1 MGGQDESE
9 KDLSLGRF
17 YGYLRLLARQHID
30 SAWRC
35 KVDPSDIVQE
45 TLLDAQ
51 RAQGQFR
58 GQGDGALATWLR
70 QILARN
76 LAHATRDL
84 RRQKRDVNREVSLQA
99 ALDASSS
106 RLEAW
111 LAAEQSSP
119 SQRADRNEQLLR
131 LAQALDTLPELQ
143 RQAVI
148 LHYWHGRSLDD
159 IGRQL
164 ERSQAAV
171 AGLLYR
177 GLKELRSVLRAAE

>member
-1 MGGQDESE
+1 MGQEQPADGA
-9 KDLSLGRF
+9 SLGRF
-17 YGYLRLLARQHID
+17 YGYLRLLARQHLD
-30 SAWRC
+30 APLRG

-45 TLLDAQ
+45 TLLHAQ
-51 RAQGQFR
+51 RAFSQFR

-84 RRQKRDVNREVSLQA
+84 GRQKRDIGRERSLQA

-106 RLEAW
+106 RLESW

-119 SQRADRNEQLLR
+119 SQRAERNEQLLR
-131 LAQALDTLPELQ
+131 LTQALDTLPEIQ

-148 LHYWHGRSLDD
+148 LHYWQGQALAE

-164 ERSQAAV
+164 GRSQAAV

-177 GLKELRSVLRAAE
+177 GLKALRSHLQAEE